1 MSQSRTI
8 IFGRRSTAQLLFA
21 LGMSLIVVFSLVPA
35 VGILVVSFTDIRSLP
50 FLPVHFVGLENYA
63 TFFSSAQLGYNLN
76 ALKNTLFFAVAVTL
90 LQNVIALFIAVLLNM
105 RLRGRN
111 FARAVVFMPT
121 ILGVTIIGLV
131 FSLIF
136 NPSGGPAAS
145 VWGWFGS
152 SSAFFGDPSLAMP
165 LVIGVSVWAGSG
177 WRSSSTW
184 RGCRPS
190 RPELYEVASID
201 GASSWQRLRFVTI
214 PLLAPSITANTLLS
228 LIGALQSYQLIYVLT
243 GPINPAT
250 QVLSLAIFTQGF
262 GGAQGGHGPVAG
274 LRGRDLDG
282 PVRHRDDRLA
292 GDFGVPA
299 TQGDGAVSA
308 VNTPTTVAGAA
319 VGVQE
324 DAPLRGGPAPQRGKV
339 VLYALM
345 ALVVLMY
352 LYPLL
357 FLVNTAL
364 KSEADFISNPTGL
377 VTSPEFS
384 NFATAVD
391 KGNFAAY
398 LLNSVLYTLVAATLG
413 TVVSLLVG
421 FPVARGYVKHTRLWN
436 ATFAA
441 MLFLPNTLIT
451 VFQLALRLN
460 LYDTRLGYILIMA
473 SGVGVGPLLITGYL
487 KSVPREIDE
496 AAALDGVGYVR
507 YVFGFLP
514 TLIKPVLA
522 TIFILQAIGVWNDI
536 ILATILLPDASK
548 SPVTLGL
555 FAFKGTYVSQ
565 WSLLSAATI
574 IVAAP
579 LIATYVF
586 LQRYLVASVVGGA
599 VKG

>member
-1 MSQSRTI
+1 M
-8 IFGRRSTAQLLFA
+8 
-21 LGMSLIVVFSLVPA
+21 
-35 VGILVVSFTDIRSLP
+35 
-50 FLPVHFVGLENYA
+50 
-63 TFFSSAQLGYNLN
+63 
-76 ALKNTLFFAVAVTL
+76 
-90 LQNVIALFIAVLLNM
+90 
-105 RLRGRN
+105 
-111 FARAVVFMPT
+111 
-121 ILGVTIIGLV
+121 
-131 FSLIF
+131 
-136 NPSGGPAAS
+136 
-145 VWGWFGS
+145 
-152 SSAFFGDPSLAMP
+152 
-165 LVIGVSVWAGSG
+165 
-177 WRSSSTW
+177 
-184 RGCRPS
+184 
-190 RPELYEVASID
+190 
-201 GASSWQRLRFVTI
+201 
-214 PLLAPSITANTLLS
+214 
-228 LIGALQSYQLIYVLT
+228 
-243 GPINPAT
+243 
-250 QVLSLAIFTQGF
+250 
-262 GGAQGGHGPVAG
+262 
-274 LRGRDLDG
+274 
-282 PVRHRDDRLA
+282 
-292 GDFGVPA
+292 
-299 TQGDGAVSA
+299 SA

-319 VGVQE
+319 VGVPE